1 MSRRENWGNWR
12 ESWKWGLG
20 TKGKGFR
27 VLEKERS
34 CILERQRKV
43 WNDDN
48 LLFDLYFLRI
58 LSNGAFW
65 VGNYQLVTFSL
76 RD

>member
-20 TKGKGFR
+20 KKGEGFR

-34 CILERQRKV
+34 CILERDGEK
-43 WNDDN
+43 
-48 LLFDLYFLRI
+48 FGMMIIYFLFI
-58 LSNGAFW
+58 LSSDFI
-65 VGNYQLVTFSL
+65 
-76 RD
+76 

>member
-20 TKGKGFR
+20 KKGEGFR

-34 CILERQRKV
+34 CILERDRKV

-48 LLFDLYFLRI
+48 LLFNLYFLRI
-58 LSNGAFW
+58 LSNGAF
-65 VGNYQLVTFSL
+65 
-76 RD
+76 

>member
-20 TKGKGFR
+20 KKGEGVR

-34 CILERQRKV
+34 CILERDREK
-43 WNDDN
+43 
-48 LLFDLYFLRI
+48 FGMMIIYFLFI
-58 LSNGAFW
+58 LSSDFI
-65 VGNYQLVTFSL
+65 
-76 RD
+76 